1 MSQQFELLKKDLLS
15 CRLCEE
21 RFGFEPHPVL
31 IGNENSKIMQIG
43 QAPSRTV
50 HQTLMPFTDASGK
63 KLKYEWYRISD
74 EVFYNPDNFYITSIG
89 HCYPGKSPNGGD
101 RLPPKYCA
109 KKWLVK
115 EVEAVNNKIFILIGG
130 QAAGFFF
137 PKENFT
143 ELVFRDLKLNGKPAY
158 VLPHPSPLN
167 IKWFKDN
174 PAFLDSRILEIEKI
188 VHQVLNIR

>member
-31 IGNENSKIMQIG
+31 IGNDNSKIMQIG

-101 RLPPKYCA
+101 RLPPKCCA